1 MAVTIDLTDQS
12 AIVFGVANHRSIA
25 WAIAL
30 SLEEAGANV
39 YVTYQN
45 ERMGRNVLNLV
56 QEFDRIHAVEC
67 DVLDTNSVE
76 SAIAIASANNPL
88 SSVVHSVA
96 FANKDDLEGSFSS
109 TGVDG
114 FRTALEVSA
123 YSLLPITKA
132 AAGKMT
138 NGGSIVTLTFHA
150 ADKVYPGYNVMG
162 VAKAAL
168 ENEVKQLAAEYGAQ
182 GIRVNAVSAGP
193 LNTLAAR
200 GISGFTGMHEIHASR
215 SPLQRNITQEEV
227 GSAALFLL
235 SPLASGVTGHILYVD
250 AGYNVMGV

>member
-1 MAVTIDLTDQS
+1 
-12 AIVFGVANHRSIA
+12 
-25 WAIAL
+25 
-30 SLEEAGANV
+30 
-39 YVTYQN
+39 
-45 ERMGRNVLNLV
+45 
-56 QEFDRIHAVEC
+56 
-67 DVLDTNSVE
+67 
-76 SAIAIASANNPL
+76 
-88 SSVVHSVA
+88 
-96 FANKDDLEGSFSS
+96 
-109 TGVDG
+109 
-114 FRTALEVSA
+114 
-123 YSLLPITKA
+123 
-132 AAGKMT
+132 
-138 NGGSIVTLTFHA
+138 
-150 ADKVYPGYNVMG
+150 MG

>member
-56 QEFDRIHAVEC
+56 QEFDRIHAIEC

-123 YSLLPITKA
+123 YSFSFRDLRFPA
-132 AAGKMT
+132 
-138 NGGSIVTLTFHA
+138 TF
-150 ADKVYPGYNVMG
+150 
-162 VAKAAL
+162 
-168 ENEVKQLAAEYGAQ
+168 
-182 GIRVNAVSAGP
+182 
-193 LNTLAAR
+193 
-200 GISGFTGMHEIHASR
+200 
-215 SPLQRNITQEEV
+215 
-227 GSAALFLL
+227 
-235 SPLASGVTGHILYVD
+235 
-250 AGYNVMGV
+250 